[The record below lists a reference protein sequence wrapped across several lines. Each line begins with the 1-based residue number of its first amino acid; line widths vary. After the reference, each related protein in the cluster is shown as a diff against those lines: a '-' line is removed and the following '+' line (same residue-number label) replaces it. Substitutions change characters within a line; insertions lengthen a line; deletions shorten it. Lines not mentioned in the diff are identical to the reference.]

1 MDSESPSGKVLRRK
15 ACSLV
20 YSCEYRLLQSK
31 DSVLMCEFAFWY
43 QAKSVFHSLVIGHHS
58 DALDAG

>member
-1 MDSESPSGKVLRRK
+1 MDTESPSGKVLKRK

-20 YSCEYRLLQSK
+20 YSCEYRLLQSR
-31 DSVLMCEFAFWY
+31 DSVLTCEFAFCY
-43 QAKSVFHSLVIGHHS
+43 QVKSVFHSLVICHHS